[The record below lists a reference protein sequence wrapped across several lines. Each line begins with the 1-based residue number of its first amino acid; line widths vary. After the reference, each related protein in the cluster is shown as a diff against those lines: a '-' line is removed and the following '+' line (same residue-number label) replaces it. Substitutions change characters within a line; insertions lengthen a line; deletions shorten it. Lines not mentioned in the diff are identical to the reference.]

1 MSTMSCQNKSCQIS
15 SISMSSDITVNECIK
30 YQMYQSNSGSTL
42 CAYHISQS
50 PYTANQYMTHSNI
63 R

>member
-15 SISMSSDITVNECIK
+15 SISMSSDITVNQSTK
-30 YQMYQSNSGSTL
+30 YQMYQSNSGETL
-42 CAYHISQS
+42 CTYHISKPS
-50 PYTANQYMTHSNI
+50 YTANQYMNHSNI

>member
-1 MSTMSCQNKSCQIS
+1 MSLYLYE
-15 SISMSSDITVNECIK
+15 SISLLVSMSNDITVNECLSTKSTKAIK
-30 YQMYQSNSGSTL
+30 KNTL
-42 CAYHISQS
+42 CTYHISQS